1 MVLFC
6 FCSFL
11 CSFLHFFLRFGFVEF
26 SSQEE
31 ATAALSA
38 MNGSEIDGRSISI
51 DYAAPKGEGGA
62 RGGRGGFGGDRGGRG
77 GMFSSIVP

>member
-1 MVLFC
+1 
-6 FCSFL
+6 
-11 CSFLHFFLRFGFVEF
+11 
-26 SSQEE
+26 
-31 ATAALSA
+31 

-77 GMFSSIVP
+77 GVLSSIAP